1 MRQLQTENAVGR
13 ILAYDTTIVDR
24 NTTGTLLK
32 RGHTITEEDVAILKN
47 SGVYKVW
54 IEDEEK
60 STKIVYEWDIPN
72 YLSRKIADV
81 DTIDVLNREHGES
94 YLFSKIPGLV
104 NIRVAPLIRLNQ
116 NGSVLLITRQKFTA
130 VGAGELIGVVDVVPL
145 SLTMDR
151 LKEIYQSCAKNI
163 VRVLNF
169 KYHKIGL
176 VITGSEIYEG
186 RKQDQYYN
194 IIAEKA
200 VKYGWRITY
209 STVVPDDEEKIVLAI
224 REAREKGVEAIILT
238 GGMSVDA
245 SDRTPAAVRSL
256 GAEIIAYGIPVK
268 PTTMSLVSY
277 WDRLPIFG
285 ISAGGI
291 FYRDLNAIDVIFTL
305 MMAGLTPT
313 RRGIAALGNGGILGN
328 FKVPTSNNIRVE

>member
-1 MRQLQTENAVGR
+1 MRQIQTEKAVGKT
-13 ILAYDTTIVDR
+13 LAYDTTIVDR
-24 NTTGTLLK
+24 NRAGTLLK
-32 RGHTITEEDVAILKN
+32 RGHAITEEDVGILKN

-54 IEDEEK
+54 IEEDK
-60 STKIVYEWDIPN
+60 NDNIAYEWEISN
-72 YLSRKIADV
+72 YLSRKIADK
-81 DTIDVLNREHGES
+81 DTIDVINSEHGAS
-94 YLFSKIPGLV
+94 YLFSKAPGLV
-104 NIRVAPLIRLNQ
+104 NVKVASLIRFNQ
-116 NGSVLLITRQKFTA
+116 NGSVLLIAKKRFTA
-130 VGAGELIGVVDVVPL
+130 VGAGELIGAIDVVPL
-145 SLTMDR
+145 SLKMDR
-151 LKEIYQSCAKNI
+151 MKEIYQSSGKNI

-176 VITGSEIYEG
+176 IITGSEIYEG

-200 VKYGWRITY
+200 EKYGWKITY
-209 STVVPDDEEKIVLAI
+209 SILVPDDEEKIVLAI
-224 REAREKGVEAIILT
+224 REAREKGAEAIILT

-256 GAEIIAYGIPVK
+256 GAEIIAYGIPLK
-268 PTTMSLVSY
+268 PTTMSLVSN
-277 WDRLPIFG
+277 WDGLPIFG

-313 RRGIAALGNGGILGN
+313 RREIAALGNGGILSN
-328 FKVPTSNNIRVE
+328 FRISMQNRIRVE